1 MPTLG
6 RAATGGRDPATLHVI
21 DLLRQYTPEFVRRH
35 GSQAVPQVQ
44 SVLGKLALC
53 RTAALG
59 GRIHECPQCRH
70 RCQVYNSCIDRHC
83 PQCSGGRRADWLDKT
98 AQLLLPKIDYFQVV
112 FTLPD
117 KVSALMLGN
126 RRATYGLLFHAAWN
140 ALREVVREEL
150 GCEPAALMVFHS
162 WNQRLGHHPHLHAL
176 VPGGGPSLDGQ
187 QWIRSGHR
195 YHHGRD
201 RPYLV
206 DHELLSYR
214 FRDKFLAGLRR
225 LHRKGELKL
234 TGEWSS
240 LQDSAAFAAW
250 LQTFSDC
257 PWVVYIEPPLTED
270 AQPEHV
276 LKYLAR
282 YLTGGPISDRRLIE
296 HADGQV
302 TFWARSLDKAAGNRP
317 EPYTLTGVEFTRCWS
332 LHILPKGFVK
342 SRCFGGF
349 SCRNRQSYLR
359 RCRDLLGAEQP
370 SLEPGEA
377 VGEETEEERPSTITC
392 PHCESAMACVSH
404 VRRPSWRDVFGGSD
418 RPGWYDPFGDGTARS
433 SVHGSREPPD
443 G

>member
-1 MPTLG
+1 MCVGPT
-6 RAATGGRDPATLHVI
+6 
-21 DLLRQYTPEFVRRH
+21 
-35 GSQAVPQVQ
+35 
-44 SVLGKLALC
+44 
-53 RTAALG
+53 
-59 GRIHECPQCRH
+59 
-70 RCQVYNSCIDRHC
+70 
-83 PQCSGGRRADWLDKT
+83 
-98 AQLLLPKIDYFQVV
+98 
-112 FTLPD
+112 
-117 KVSALMLGN
+117 
-126 RRATYGLLFHAAWN
+126 
-140 ALREVVREEL
+140 
-150 GCEPAALMVFHS
+150 
-162 WNQRLGHHPHLHAL
+162 
-176 VPGGGPSLDGQ
+176 
-187 QWIRSGHR
+187 WIRSPVPWTGCRCGNAHA
-195 YHHGRD
+195 GSSRD

-225 LHRKGELKL
+225 LRRKGELKL
-234 TGEWSS
+234 TGDWSS

-349 SCRNRQSYLR
+349 SCRNRESYLR

-370 SLEPGEA
+370 SPEPVEA
-377 VGEETEEERPSTITC
+377 AGEERLSAVTC

-433 SVHGSREPPD
+433 SLHGSREPPD